1 MSVAEVCST
10 STAAACR
17 TSAAPDRLVRGLRLR
32 RLRKIPPEFLSACKC
47 ALDPPF
53 LRHQL
58 QLEADAITGLCHRVT
73 HVHVMLANAVL
84 AGTLTAEDVCCFEVE
99 GRSSRVCSSQLAG
112 NGNSGL
118 GGRTG
123 NAMAF
128 VLLSN
133 VNAFL
138 IKLEFPPLYDRAK
151 VALRERVQRYRDKM
165 LRRHDVA
172 YLALQWLLRLPCRQ
186 GCHVA
191 ELPPEEPDVIQAR
204 ETEHVQ
210 QVAARLRDEDA
221 GLAATAA
228 KRRADL
234 DAGSKAQ
241 RGGSWL
247 LGATCFV
254 ILISW
259 R

>member
-1 MSVAEVCST
+1 
-10 STAAACR
+10 
-17 TSAAPDRLVRGLRLR
+17 
-32 RLRKIPPEFLSACKC
+32 
-47 ALDPPF
+47 
-53 LRHQL
+53 
-58 QLEADAITGLCHRVT
+58 
-73 HVHVMLANAVL
+73 
-84 AGTLTAEDVCCFEVE
+84 
-99 GRSSRVCSSQLAG
+99 
-112 NGNSGL
+112 
-118 GGRTG
+118 
-123 NAMAF
+123 MAF

-138 IKLEFPPLYDRAK
+138 IKLGFPPLHDRAK
-151 VALRERVQRYRDKM
+151 VALRERVQLYRDKM

-172 YLALQWLLRLPCRQ
+172 YLALQWFLRLPCRQ

-234 DAGSKAQ
+234 DAASKAQ

-247 LGATCFV
+247 MGSTCSV